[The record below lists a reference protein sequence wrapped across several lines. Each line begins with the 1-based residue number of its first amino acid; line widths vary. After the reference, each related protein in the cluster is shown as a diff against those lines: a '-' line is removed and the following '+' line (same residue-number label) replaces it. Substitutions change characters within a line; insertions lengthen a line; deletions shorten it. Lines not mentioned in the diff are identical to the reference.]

1 MKQKVKVI
9 VAFLLVAVLAI
20 SAFGCNKREDH
31 HGILAPDYVPE
42 VKGKVSV
49 LFQAANTDA
58 EKASVKNWASFFENE
73 HPGVKVET
81 EITLLGPETVDAQIA
96 SNSIADVFF
105 VKEYEVYNYAVTQD
119 ALMSLDDYA
128 QKFEIDTQNI
138 FSAIL
143 EMGRV
148 DGRLYAVMRDYNHI
162 VMCYNKELIK
172 QDASLEDP
180 VELDKRGEW
189 TWDTFKDYCE
199 RLTKTDGDVTT
210 QIGASMRF
218 GYAPIWIPFVEGFGG
233 KWYDTANKKV
243 TFTSDEK
250 VIEGIQEMVNVV
262 ESGTV
267 AFNPQ
272 GEEGVNIAN
281 ITVEGLPKNGDFDY
295 SNTVFQDIQFPL
307 MAGKGNT
314 YEDNDIEWD
323 IVSFPALPTPKVGT
337 GATGFAVFKRNNNPD
352 AAAALCLSLY
362 TEEGQLAYNG
372 QEGGSVPNIKSL
384 AEDDFWRVP
393 FADKATGDD
402 GIYYDAFISHPEAD
416 TYGRVECVLP
426 PEIATIIKEAMA
438 NIVPNE
444 INGTGELDTTIATLE
459 QQANDM
465 WETLVE

>member
-31 HGILAPDYVPE
+31 DGVLAPDHVLKVE
-42 VKGKVSV
+42 GKVSV
-49 LFQAANTDA
+49 LFHVAQTDT
-58 EKASVKNWASFFENE
+58 EKASVKNWVANFERE
-73 HPGVKVET
+73 YPGVKVET
-81 EITLLGPETVDAQIA
+81 EIALLSQETVDAQIA
-96 SNSIADVFF
+96 SNSVADVFF
-105 VKEYEVYNYAVTQD
+105 VRDTDVYNYAVTQD
-119 ALMSLDDYA
+119 ALMALDDYA
-128 QKFEIDTQNI
+128 EKLKIDTQNV

-148 DGRLYAVMRDYNHI
+148 EGRMYAVMRDYNHI

-172 QDASLEDP
+172 EDASLEDP

-199 RLTKTDGDVTT
+199 RLTKVEDDVTT
-210 QIGASMRF
+210 QVGASMRF
-218 GYAPIWIPFVEGFGG
+218 GYSPIWIPFVEGFGG
-233 KWYDTANKKV
+233 KWYDTANKKI
-243 TFTSDEK
+243 TFTSDED
-250 VIEGIQEMVNVV
+250 VIDGIQEMVDVV

-267 AFNPQ
+267 VFNPT
-272 GEEGVNIAN
+272 GEIHSAD
-281 ITVEGLPKNGDFDY
+281 ITKEGLPVYGTLDPT
-295 SNTVFQDIQFPL
+295 SQIVFQDIQFPL
-307 MAGKGNT
+307 MASKGKT

-323 IVSFPALPTPKVGT
+323 VVSFPALPTHRVGT
-337 GATGFAVFKRNNNPD
+337 GASGFAVFKRNTNPD

-372 QEGGSVPNIKSL
+372 QEGGSVPNVKTL

-416 TYGRVECVLP
+416 TYGQVECVLP

-444 INGTGELDTTIATLE
+444 INNTGELDTTIATLE
-459 QQANDM
+459 QQANGM